1 MKKFLKWLGRY
12 LVRDKSRDNRGRPSS
27 RARASSSRPPDVP
40 TAGAKPVALPAH
52 PPKPAVTAESGGSI
66 EDGGPGKN
74 VFIRGRQVG
83 KDTDTQDLLKIIDEP
98 TGNAQNDGAFD
109 PYNTGRFDR
118 SNSWKNRG
126 RN

>member
-1 MKKFLKWLGRY
+1 MKNFLKWLGRY
-12 LVRDKSRDNRGRPSS
+12 LVRDKSRDTLGRPSS
-27 RARASSSRPPDVP
+27 RARASSSRPPDVL
-40 TAGAKPVALPAH
+40 TVGNKPAAQPARR
-52 PPKPAVTAESGGSI
+52 PKPAATVESGGSI

-74 VFIRGRQVG
+74 VFIRGRQAG

-98 TGNAQNDGAFD
+98 IGTAQNDGAFD